1 MVELAPQ
8 RRFNTNIK
16 VKATATLTLL
26 FIIAVAIGACSRGEP
41 TTIPTLPV
49 LYEAPSFT
57 LTNQDNSEV
66 NLSDFR
72 GKVVV
77 LDFVYTRCPDVC
89 GEMNFKLQSVWQQLE
104 EELKPDLNFISVSFD
119 LYDTP
124 EVLKQYDKLYNV
136 PGWQFLTGTE
146 EQIQQ
151 VTNDYGVGYEQ
162 EVDGGEIRHSIVIV
176 LIDRNGMVRKTY
188 GNPYFP
194 EKDMIRELEYLLN
207 Q

>member
-1 MVELAPQ
+1 MVELASQ

-26 FIIAVAIGACSRGEP
+26 FIIAIAIGACSRGEP
-41 TTIPTLPV
+41 TTTPTLPV
-49 LYEAPSFT
+49 LYEAPIFT

-124 EVLKQYDKLYNV
+124 EVLKQYAKIFDV

-146 EQIQQ
+146 EQIRQ
-151 VTNDYGVGYEQ
+151 VKDDYGVIAISAP
-162 EVDGGEIRHSIVIV
+162 DGWEIVHSMAIV
-176 LIDRNGMVRKTY
+176 LIDRDGMVRKTY
-188 GNPYFP
+188 GDLEFQ
-194 EKDMIRELEYLLN
+194 EKDMIRELEYLLK